1 MAWPAE
7 NTTIA
12 KTVIVRI
19 FIQVVGFPI
28 TIASSSPLIP
38 IQHHVATVTRMPMA
52 TDHTLALATCDSP
65 ANFYITIR
73 KCHFTPPIVNYTP
86 PLTNV
91 NSCGRIGVCQYLN
104 SFGIQSV
111 PLVNWNQ
118 PLVGG
123 IFPILPFISYG
134 GEGVI

>member
-38 IQHHVATVTRMPMA
+38 IQCLVATVTRMPMA
-52 TDHTLALATCDSP
+52 TYHALALATCDPP

-73 KCHFTPPIVNYTP
+73 K
-86 PLTNV
+86 
-91 NSCGRIGVCQYLN
+91 
-104 SFGIQSV
+104 
-111 PLVNWNQ
+111 
-118 PLVGG
+118 
-123 IFPILPFISYG
+123 
-134 GEGVI
+134 